1 MCSSDLFMFQNFTI
15 KQKIVIPLSLIIG
28 LFTVSSVLNVMTTSK
43 QSELSDTLNEQIV
56 PNLFTIEDAYR
67 DLYQATSAV
76 QGIAL
81 AETQADIDH
90 HIHEYKDNA
99 YKALPRMEKVI
110 ELSRAGVM
118 PASHGA
124 DVQKL
129 VSLGQKWLQSYEVM
143 LSKPQSQWLSYY
155 NEHKNTFEE
164 QFVDVR
170 AQLNVVKSAIEDKQ
184 GELKSDISAA
194 TARAESI
201 LEMGIIVV
209 ILAALGMVFLL
220 LRTVLKPLND
230 IKDAMAQIAS
240 GDGDLSQRIQ
250 INTQDEIG
258 QLAKAFNE
266 FVSKIQATVSQVIDS
281 SNTLRQEM
289 ANLSSLTE
297 TIADSTVSQQRDS
310 EAVAAAVHEMQ
321 VTSRNVSE
329 SANEAAV
336 ASQTANDELSNTNV
350 ILEQTVGSIRDLA
363 GEIESA
369 SHVINTLDNDVS
381 DIASVLDV
389 IRGIAEQT
397 NLLALNA
404 AIEAAR
410 AGEQGRGFAV
420 VADEVRSLASR
431 TQQSTG
437 EIQAMIEKLQSGAG
451 QAVEVMRG
459 SQNSSEETI
468 QSAGRASESLAEILN
483 AISRMNEM
491 NTHIATAAS
500 QQSTVSDEVN
510 TNVQGIADSSTS
522 IVDIVTQ
529 AQQSLAMLSQQT
541 KRLDQQV
548 SQFRV

>member
-1 MCSSDLFMFQNFTI
+1 MFQNFTI

-289 ANLSSLTE
+289 ANLSSLTA

-529 AQQSLAMLSQQT
+529 AQQSLATLSQQT
-541 KRLDQQV
+541 QRLDQQV

>member
-1 MCSSDLFMFQNFTI
+1 MFQNFTI

-129 VSLGQKWLQSYEVM
+129 VTLGQKWLQSYEVM
-143 LSKPQSQWLSYY
+143 MSKPQSQWLSYY

-541 KRLDQQV
+541 QRLDQQV

>member
-1 MCSSDLFMFQNFTI
+1 MFQNFTI

-81 AETQADIDH
+81 AETQADIDR

-529 AQQSLAMLSQQT
+529 AQQSLAMLSLQT
-541 KRLDQQV
+541 QRLDQQV

>member
-1 MCSSDLFMFQNFTI
+1 MFQNFTI

-258 QLAKAFNE
+258 QLAKEFNE

-289 ANLSSLTE
+289 ANLSSLTA

-541 KRLDQQV
+541 QRLDQQV
-548 SQFRV
+548 SQFRI

>member
-1 MCSSDLFMFQNFTI
+1 MFQNFTI

-118 PASHGA
+118 PASHGS

-129 VSLGQKWLQSYEVM
+129 VTLGQKWLQSYEVM

-541 KRLDQQV
+541 QRLDQQV

>member
-1 MCSSDLFMFQNFTI
+1 MFQNFTI

-129 VSLGQKWLQSYEVM
+129 VTLGQKWLQSYEVM

-155 NEHKNTFEE
+155 NEYKNTFEE

-289 ANLSSLTE
+289 ANLSSLTA

-541 KRLDQQV
+541 QRLDQQV

>member
-1 MCSSDLFMFQNFTI
+1 MFQNFTI

-67 DLYQATSAV
+67 DLYQAISAV

-129 VSLGQKWLQSYEVM
+129 VTLGQKWLQSYEVM

-289 ANLSSLTE
+289 ANLSSLTA

-541 KRLDQQV
+541 QRLDQQV

>member
-1 MCSSDLFMFQNFTI
+1 MFQNFTI

-129 VSLGQKWLQSYEVM
+129 VTLGQKWLQSYEVM

-289 ANLSSLTE
+289 ANLSSLTA

-468 QSAGRASESLAEILN
+468 QSAGQASESLAEILN

-541 KRLDQQV
+541 QRLDQQV

>member
-1 MCSSDLFMFQNFTI
+1 MFQNFTI

-230 IKDAMAQIAS
+230 IKDAMVQIAS

-289 ANLSSLTE
+289 ANLSSLTA

-510 TNVQGIADSSTS
+510 SNVQGIADSSTS

-541 KRLDQQV
+541 QRLDQQV

>member
-1 MCSSDLFMFQNFTI
+1 MFQNFTI

-43 QSELSDTLNEQIV
+43 QSELSDTLNEQII

-90 HIHEYKDNA
+90 HINEYKDNA

-129 VSLGQKWLQSYEVM
+129 VTLGQKWLQSYEVM

-209 ILAALGMVFLL
+209 IIAALGMVFLL

-289 ANLSSLTE
+289 ANLSSLTA

-541 KRLDQQV
+541 QRLDQQV

>member
-1 MCSSDLFMFQNFTI
+1 MFQNFTI

-129 VSLGQKWLQSYEVM
+129 VTLGQKWLQSYEVM

-459 SQNSSEETI
+459 SQNSSEDTI

-541 KRLDQQV
+541 QRLDQQV

>member
-1 MCSSDLFMFQNFTI
+1 MFQNFTI

-90 HIHEYKDNA
+90 HINEYKDNA

-129 VSLGQKWLQSYEVM
+129 VTLGQKWLQSYEVM

-258 QLAKAFNE
+258 QLAKEFNE

-289 ANLSSLTE
+289 ANLSSLTA

-541 KRLDQQV
+541 QRLDQQV
-548 SQFRV
+548 SQFRI

>member
-1 MCSSDLFMFQNFTI
+1 MFQNFTI

-350 ILEQTVGSIRDLA
+350 ILEKTVGSIRDLA

-529 AQQSLAMLSQQT
+529 AQQSLAMLSLQT
-541 KRLDQQV
+541 QRLDQQV

>member
-1 MCSSDLFMFQNFTI
+1 MFQNFTI

-289 ANLSSLTE
+289 ANLSSLTA

-350 ILEQTVGSIRDLA
+350 ILEKTVGSIRDLA

-529 AQQSLAMLSQQT
+529 AQQSLAMLSLQT
-541 KRLDQQV
+541 QRLDQQV

>member
-1 MCSSDLFMFQNFTI
+1 MFQNFTI

-258 QLAKAFNE
+258 LLAKAFNE

-289 ANLSSLTE
+289 ANLSSLTA

-541 KRLDQQV
+541 QRLDQQV

>member
-1 MCSSDLFMFQNFTI
+1 MFQNFTI

-258 QLAKAFNE
+258 QLARAFNE

-289 ANLSSLTE
+289 ANLSSLTA

-541 KRLDQQV
+541 QRLDQQV

>member
-1 MCSSDLFMFQNFTI
+1 MFQNFTI

-129 VSLGQKWLQSYEVM
+129 VTLGQKWLQSYEVM

-289 ANLSSLTE
+289 ANLSSLTA

-541 KRLDQQV
+541 LRLDQQV

>member
-1 MCSSDLFMFQNFTI
+1 MFQNFTI

-76 QGIAL
+76 QGITL

-129 VSLGQKWLQSYEVM
+129 VTLGQKWLQSYEVM

-541 KRLDQQV
+541 QRLDQQV

>member
-1 MCSSDLFMFQNFTI
+1 MFQNFTI

-129 VSLGQKWLQSYEVM
+129 VTLGQKWLQSYEVM

-250 INTQDEIG
+250 INTQDEIS

-289 ANLSSLTE
+289 ANLSSLTA

-350 ILEQTVGSIRDLA
+350 ILEQTVGSIRDLV

-541 KRLDQQV
+541 QRLDQQV

>member
-1 MCSSDLFMFQNFTI
+1 MFQNFTI

-129 VSLGQKWLQSYEVM
+129 VTLGQKWLQSYEVM

-281 SNTLRQEM
+281 SNTLRQEL
-289 ANLSSLTE
+289 ANLSSLTA

-541 KRLDQQV
+541 QRLDQQV

>member
-1 MCSSDLFMFQNFTI
+1 QNFTI

-529 AQQSLAMLSQQT
+529 AQQSLAMLSLQT
-541 KRLDQQV
+541 QRLDQQV

>member
-1 MCSSDLFMFQNFTI
+1 M

-90 HIHEYKDNA
+90 HINEYKDNA

-129 VSLGQKWLQSYEVM
+129 VTLGQKWLQSYEVM

-209 ILAALGMVFLL
+209 IIAALGMVFLL

-289 ANLSSLTE
+289 ANLSSLTA

-541 KRLDQQV
+541 QRLDQQV

>member
-1 MCSSDLFMFQNFTI
+1 MFQNFTI

-129 VSLGQKWLQSYEVM
+129 VTLGQKWLQSYEVM

-289 ANLSSLTE
+289 ANLSSLTA

-321 VTSRNVSE
+321 VTSCNVSE

-541 KRLDQQV
+541 QRLDQQV

>member
-1 MCSSDLFMFQNFTI
+1 MFQNFTI

-99 YKALPRMEKVI
+99 YKALPRMEKVT

-541 KRLDQQV
+541 QRLDQQV

>member
-1 MCSSDLFMFQNFTI
+1 MFQNFTI

-90 HIHEYKDNA
+90 HINEYKDNA

-129 VSLGQKWLQSYEVM
+129 VTLGQKWLQSYEVM

-258 QLAKAFNE
+258 QLAKEFNE

-541 KRLDQQV
+541 QRLDQQV

>member
-1 MCSSDLFMFQNFTI
+1 MFQNFTI

-129 VSLGQKWLQSYEVM
+129 VTLGQKWLQSYEVM

-155 NEHKNTFEE
+155 NEHKNMFEE

-541 KRLDQQV
+541 QRLDQQV

>member
-1 MCSSDLFMFQNFTI
+1 MFQNFTI

-99 YKALPRMEKVI
+99 YKALPRMEKVT

-529 AQQSLAMLSQQT
+529 AQQSLAMLSLQT
-541 KRLDQQV
+541 QRLDQQV

>member
-1 MCSSDLFMFQNFTI
+1 MFQNFTI

-143 LSKPQSQWLSYY
+143 LSKPQSQWRSYY

-289 ANLSSLTE
+289 ANLSSLTA

-541 KRLDQQV
+541 QRLDQQV

>member
-1 MCSSDLFMFQNFTI
+1 
-15 KQKIVIPLSLIIG
+15 SLIIG

-124 DVQKL
+124 DVKKL

-541 KRLDQQV
+541 QRLDQQV

>member
-1 MCSSDLFMFQNFTI
+1 MFQNFTI

-289 ANLSSLTE
+289 ANLSSLTA

-336 ASQTANDELSNTNV
+336 ASQTANDELSNTNM

-541 KRLDQQV
+541 QRLDQQV

>member
-1 MCSSDLFMFQNFTI
+1 MFQNFTI

-129 VSLGQKWLQSYEVM
+129 VTLGQKWLQSYEVM

-281 SNTLRQEM
+281 STTLRQEM
-289 ANLSSLTE
+289 ANLSSLTA

-541 KRLDQQV
+541 QRLDQQV

>member
-1 MCSSDLFMFQNFTI
+1 MFQNFTI

-56 PNLFTIEDAYR
+56 PNLFIIEDAYR

-289 ANLSSLTE
+289 ANLSSLTA

-541 KRLDQQV
+541 QRLDQQV

>member
-1 MCSSDLFMFQNFTI
+1 MFQNFTI

-350 ILEQTVGSIRDLA
+350 ILEKTVGSIRDLA

-541 KRLDQQV
+541 QRLDQQV